1 MKVNEVMTT
10 DVQVARPDTTI
21 MEAAQIMRDRNI
33 GALPV
38 CDGDNLLGMLTDR
51 DIAVRAVADGRPA
64 DDTLVEEMMTPGIL
78 YCYDDDNMDD
88 VSRIM
93 AKKQIRRLPV
103 LNREKRLVGIL
114 SLGDVAV
121 EGDSMVQAG
130 KTLEKISELPRNG

>member
-1 MKVNEVMTT
+1 MTT
-10 DVQVARPDTTI
+10 DVQVAHPNTTV

-51 DIAVRAVADGRPA
+51 DIVVRAVADNRPP
-64 DDTLVEEMMTPGIL
+64 DDTLAVEMMTPGIM
-78 YCYDDDNMDD
+78 YCYDDDKMDD
-88 VSRIM
+88 VTRIM
-93 AKKQIRRLPV
+93 AKQQIRRLPV
-103 LNREKRLVGIL
+103 LNREKYLVGIL

-130 KTLEKISELPRNG
+130 KTLEKISELPRSG